1 MKTTMTSAPV
11 QPPND
16 KKAVQNIGESMGR
29 GAAWMIVG
37 RFINKF
43 LGLLSTFVL
52 ARWLLPEHFGIVMIA
67 TSILAALELMGAFS
81 FDTVLIQLQEATRQ
95 HYDTVWTIGILF
107 GGLFAIILAGGA
119 WLFADF
125 YSENRL
131 VLALLVIALTR
142 LISSFANVGVIDFR
156 KNLQFAQDFYY
167 NIAGKLVTV
176 SATLTTA
183 YFLRDHRALLVG
195 VFSGA
200 VFGVMLSYI
209 RHPFRPRF
217 SLEKRHDIF
226 KSASWLFV
234 HNIVY
239 FLNTRSAD
247 FIVAK
252 LSGSAGLGIFNLANE
267 VASVPV
273 TEIAAPVNRAA
284 MPAYAKLQNE
294 PLELIRVYQS
304 TLAATA
310 LVLIPAAIGIATI
323 GPLFVPA
330 ILGDHWLEVIDLI
343 PILAMAALPTALVNN
358 NGVVLLSLGDSKAN
372 AMLSTLR
379 AGFLLITLTVLTS
392 LHGAMGAAFSML
404 LTSVLFMPVSHIFL
418 AKKIRIRISS
428 CLLGCLRPALASIP
442 MGLLINFLST
452 SLNPSIPNLLGTMI
466 LAAIVYVFVI
476 GILWI
481 LAGKPDSHEREI
493 LRFMRAR
500 IMVTR

>member
-1 MKTTMTSAPV
+1 MK
-11 QPPND
+11 
-16 KKAVQNIGESMGR
+16 NIGESMGR
-29 GAAWMIVG
+29 GAAWMIAG
-37 RFINKF
+37 RFANKF
-43 LGLLSTFVL
+43 LGLISTFVL
-52 ARWLLPEHFGIVMIA
+52 ARWLLPDHFGIVMIA

-81 FDTVLIQLQEATRQ
+81 FDTVLIQLQDATRE

-107 GGLFAIILAGGA
+107 GALFATILAGGA
-119 WLFADF
+119 WFFADF
-125 YSENRL
+125 YNEDRL
-131 VLALLVIALTR
+131 VLALLVIALTK

-156 KNLQFAQDFYY
+156 KNLQFGQDFYY
-167 NIAGKLVTV
+167 GIAGKLVTV
-176 SATLTTA
+176 STTLTTA

-195 VFSGA
+195 VFSGS
-200 VFGVMLSYI
+200 VFGVALSYA

-217 SLEKRHDIF
+217 SLAKRQDIF

-294 PLELIRVYQS
+294 PLELVRVYQS

-310 LVLIPAAIGIATI
+310 LVLIPAAILIGTIA
-323 GPLFVPA
+323 PLFVPA
-330 ILGDHWLEVIDLI
+330 ILGNRWLDVIQLI

-358 NGVVLLSLGDSKAN
+358 NGVVLLSLGESKAS
-372 AMLSTLR
+372 AILSTLR
-379 AGFLLITLTVLTS
+379 AGLLLITLFIFTS
-392 LHGAMGAAFSML
+392 LYGVMGAAFAML
-404 LTSVLFMPVSHIFL
+404 LTSVSFMAVSHIFL
-418 AKKIRIRISS
+418 ARKIRIKISS
-428 CLLGCLRPALASIP
+428 CLLVCLRPALASLP
-442 MGLLINFLST
+442 MGLLVIFLSN
-452 SLNPSIPNLLGTMI
+452 SLMPSIPNLLGTI
-466 LAAIVYVFVI
+466 IFAGIVYVVSI
-476 GILWI
+476 AVLWM

-493 LRFMRAR
+493 LRFVRAK
-500 IMVTR
+500 ITATR